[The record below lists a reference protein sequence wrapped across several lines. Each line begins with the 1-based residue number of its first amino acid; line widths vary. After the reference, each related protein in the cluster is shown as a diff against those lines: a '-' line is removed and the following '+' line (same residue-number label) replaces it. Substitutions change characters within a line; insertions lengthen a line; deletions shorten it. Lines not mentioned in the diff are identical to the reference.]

1 MFWLKLFSS
10 NTDFLTLDSLVQL
23 DMWGCNIH
31 EDGQTGEQDKVKDF
45 GTEASWIVESG
56 RFSNSISMVADSIL
70 DYCSLPS
77 MIVNGL

>member
-1 MFWLKLFSS
+1 MK
-10 NTDFLTLDSLVQL
+10 DS
-23 DMWGCNIH
+23 
-31 EDGQTGEQDKVKDF
+31 